1 MQNSF
6 GSCWGSNPKWN
17 DCQPLVLPLGHA
29 CICRSFNFVCIN
41 YVQADCCKHQLVKTS
56 KYTSPARHPSAHDGD
71 CILLSQ
77 DLKFSRGACFASQ
90 VMTRQLLN
98 PDHENLGK
106 GLRTFSGMCTLSN
119 CIFQSFSLKCCLSVF
134 VPLLN
139 SNKKF
144 YGCNLIYTAGNDNDF
159 LFNEC

>member
-1 MQNSF
+1 M
-6 GSCWGSNPKWN
+6 
-17 DCQPLVLPLGHA
+17 
-29 CICRSFNFVCIN
+29 
-41 YVQADCCKHQLVKTS
+41 QADCRKHQLVKIS

-71 CILLSQ
+71 CILLLQ
-77 DLKFSRGACFASQ
+77 DLKFSRGACFARQ
-90 VMTRQLLN
+90 VMTRQLLS

-119 CIFQSFSLKCCLSVF
+119 CIFQSFSLKCCLSIF

-144 YGCNLIYTAGNDNDF
+144 YGCNLIYTAGNVNISC
-159 LFNEC
+159 LMCAISRYVVMRNNV